1 MAVKRGKKQARRS
14 GESSIPGWMWLLVG
28 LLIGGALAVTL
39 YVRMPHAIDSLLPH
53 PNPAAHPTAAGDA
66 GVAPEG
72 NPAAASSVPKKPKY
86 DFYTLLPEKEV
97 IIPDEELS
105 AQVKAEAAAKL
116 ASQHQATLPVASDA
130 KANALPNTA
139 TAVTPT
145 AAADVPATQAPSTNA
160 SMAADATSATTATG
174 SSSTA
179 IATSASSPQSGQYLL
194 QAGAFRNGEQAD
206 DLKARIAMLGLVGR
220 VEVVQTPAGAMHRV
234 RLGPYATAS
243 ELEQA
248 KQKLS
253 GGGLPAVA
261 IRVK

>member
-1 MAVKRGKKQARRS
+1 MAVKRGRKQARRS
-14 GESSIPGWMWLLVG
+14 GESSIPGWMWLLLG

-39 YVRMPHAIDSLLPH
+39 YVRMPHAMDNLLPH

-72 NPAAASSVPKKPKY
+72 NPATASTVPKKPKY

-97 IIPDEELS
+97 VIPDEELS

-116 ASQHQATLPVASDA
+116 ASQQQAALPDASGA
-130 KANALPNTA
+130 TANTLPNTA
-139 TAVTPT
+139 PAAAPTATPNVATTPAPNTNASTTADT
-145 AAADVPATQAPSTNA
+145 AAAST
-160 SMAADATSATTATG
+160 SPTTATN
-174 SSSTA
+174 A
-179 IATSASSPQSGQYLL
+179 AEPKAGQYLL

-220 VEVVQTPAGAMHRV
+220 VEIVQTPAGAMHRV

>member
-1 MAVKRGKKQARRS
+1 MAVKRGRKQARRS
-14 GESSIPGWMWLLVG
+14 GESSIPGYVWLLLG
-28 LLIGGALAVTL
+28 LLLGGALAVTL

-72 NPAAASSVPKKPKY
+72 NPAAASSVPKKPRY

-97 IIPDEELS
+97 VIPDEELS

-116 ASQHQATLPVASDA
+116 ASQQQAALPVASGA
-130 KANALPNTA
+130 TTNTLPNTV
-139 TAVTPT
+139 TAVTPSAT
-145 AAADVPATQAPSTNA
+145 PNVATTQASSTNA
-160 SMAADATSATTATG
+160 SPTVDTPSTSTAPATAATAT
-174 SSSTA
+174 A
-179 IATSASSPQSGQYLL
+179 PQSGQYLL

-206 DLKARIAMLGLVGR
+206 DLKARIAMLGLIGR
-220 VEVVQTPAGAMHRV
+220 VEIVQTPAGAMHRV